1 MNDPILEVN
10 NLAVRYGSAAA
21 VRDISLTLHHGEA
34 LYLLGRNGAGK
45 TTTLKAIV
53 SQLPKAAGRVIFEKT
68 DITKWHTERIV
79 RRGLGFVPAGRRAF
93 ADLSVRENL
102 DLAARAFAKSGRS
115 GYSLTEIYD
124 LFPLLA
130 SIAGRPAGV
139 ISGGE
144 QQMLKM
150 GRALLGVGSVLLLDE
165 PTEGLAPLVVRD
177 VARALG
183 KIRDD
188 GKAVVI
194 AEQRTDFVEAL
205 PGRVVEIE
213 RGVVHAS

>member
-1 MNDPILEVN
+1 MTRPILEVS
-10 NLAVRYGSAAA
+10 NLTVRYGHVAA
-21 VRDISLTLHHGEA
+21 VRDISFALHQGEA

-53 SQLPKAAGRVIFEKT
+53 SQLPKAAGRVTFEAT
-68 DITKWHTERIV
+68 EITRWHTERIV
-79 RRGLGFVPAGRRAF
+79 RRGLGFVPSGRRAF
-93 ADLSVRENL
+93 AGLSVRDNL
-102 DLAARAFAKSGRS
+102 ELAARAFAKTGRC
-115 GYSLTEIYD
+115 GYSLAEVHR
-124 LFPLLA
+124 LFPPLQ
-130 SIAGRPAGV
+130 SIADRPAGV

-177 VARALG
+177 VALAL
-183 KIRDD
+183 KRIRDD

-194 AEQRTDFVEAL
+194 AEQRTDFAEAL

-213 RGVVHAS
+213 RGVVNAG